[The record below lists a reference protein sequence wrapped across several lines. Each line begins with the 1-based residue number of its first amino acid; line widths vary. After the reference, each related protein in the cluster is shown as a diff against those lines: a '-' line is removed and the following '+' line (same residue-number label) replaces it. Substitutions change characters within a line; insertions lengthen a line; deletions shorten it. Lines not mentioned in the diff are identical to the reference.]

1 MMNRIA
7 QSRLFRQFW
16 GYAGAVSVRVKV
28 LGIVLSMIVLLALFV
43 ILRLRAVMTATLTL
57 EIQGQGHAI
66 NHYMIEHLPDVT
78 TLPDSDGS
86 ANDLLVDWRDHYSS
100 ASHNTLVDYIL
111 LVDDSGAVLAHT
123 FDGDV
128 PQAALDAGVPEM
140 TGGHDSVRLL
150 PVMGGDASL
159 EITSALPDEA
169 AFVRL
174 GMSREKIRRTVN
186 TVTWQIMYVTGV
198 MIATGMAGSFLLTW
212 ILTRPILSL
221 VDATRAVAQGDFGR
235 QVPRWADDEIG
246 ELSESFNA
254 MTRALAQA
262 EKERQEQENLRR
274 QYVSRV
280 IEAQEDER
288 KRIARE
294 LHDSTSQ
301 SLTSMLVG
309 LRNLEQASDPPE
321 LNGRIDELRSVVSA
335 TLEEVH
341 VLAWQ
346 LRPSVLDDL
355 GLVTALQRYL
365 ADVQRRS
372 GIQLDF
378 AAHGLDDR
386 LPVALETAIYRIVQE
401 TVTNIVRHANAT
413 TASVL
418 VEQRA
423 GTVRVIVEDNGQG
436 FDAAAAARKESSL
449 GLQGIHERARLFN
462 GKVTL
467 ESEPGRGASIF
478 VLLAIP

>member
-1 MMNRIA
+1 MINRIA
-7 QSRLFRQFW
+7 QSRLFRSFW

-43 ILRLRAVMTATLTL
+43 ILRLRAVMTTTLTL
-57 EIQGQGHAI
+57 EIEGQGHAI
-66 NHYMIEHLPDVT
+66 NHYIIDHLPDVDA
-78 TLPDSDGS
+78 LPDADGS
-86 ANDLLVDWRDHYSS
+86 TAALLADWRDHYSS
-100 ASHNTLVDYIL
+100 ESHNTLVDYIL

-128 PQAALDAGVPEM
+128 PQAALDAGLPEIH
-140 TGGHDSVRLL
+140 GHDSVRLL
-150 PVMGGDASL
+150 GVMGGDASL
-159 EITSALPDEA
+159 EITSALPDNS
-169 AFVRL
+169 AFIRL
-174 GMSREKIRRTVN
+174 GMSREKIRKTVN

-221 VDATRAVAQGDFGR
+221 VDATRAVAQGDFTR

-280 IEAQEDER
+280 IAAQEDER

-301 SLTSMLVG
+301 SLTSILVG
-309 LRNLEQASDPPE
+309 LRNLEQASDPAD
-321 LNGRIDELRSVVSA
+321 LNGRIDELRAVVGA

-365 ADVQRRS
+365 ADVQRRA
-372 GIQLDF
+372 GLQLDF
-378 AAHGLDDR
+378 AAHGLEDR
-386 LPVALETAIYRIVQE
+386 LPVTLETAIYRVVQE

-423 GTVRVIVEDNGQG
+423 GTVRVIVEDDGQG
-436 FDAAAAARKESSL
+436 FDAAAAMRKETSL

-462 GKVTL
+462 GKVTV
-467 ESEPGRGASIF
+467 ESEPGRGTSVF